1 MAAQQRLKTS
11 NIYEDFEKDYEEWQR
26 NRDKYKQIRPKPEN
40 CSWYYTV
47 KDKHIGARKRLADIY
62 QFKIECEL
70 GKEV

>member
-1 MAAQQRLKTS
+1 MTAQQRLKPAS
-11 NIYEDFEKDYEEWQR
+11 RFVEFEQDYDEWQR

-40 CSWYYTV
+40 CSWYYTLNG
-47 KDKHIGARKRLADIY
+47 KHIGARKRLADIY